1 METRGVDVGSIEF
14 IHKRIITERDNGT
27 ASPSSRPSSAR
38 SSAVGR
44 IAVMYDGRIID
55 VVSPDIAREDIGLMM
70 AGAGKDVR
78 DQGGRNA
85 GLLAKPRGAGLPEEQ
100 ASRKQAGPRSAQ
112 AWLPTVK
119 VTIAAFVLA
128 LLVGAVLIVFSDR
141 RSIEALGYFFDYPWD
156 FFKFARQAIGDSYWA
171 L

>member
-1 METRGVDVGSIEF
+1 MPD
-14 IHKRIITERDNGT
+14 T
-27 ASPSSRPSSAR
+27 A
-38 SSAVGR
+38 
-44 IAVMYDGRIID
+44 
-55 VVSPDIAREDIGLMM
+55 
-70 AGAGKDVR
+70 
-78 DQGGRNA
+78 
-85 GLLAKPRGAGLPEEQ
+85 AKPRRPASQAGQP
-100 ASRKQAGPRSAQ
+100 RKQAGPRSAQ

-156 FFKFARQAIGDSYWA
+156 FFKFAGQAIGDSYWA